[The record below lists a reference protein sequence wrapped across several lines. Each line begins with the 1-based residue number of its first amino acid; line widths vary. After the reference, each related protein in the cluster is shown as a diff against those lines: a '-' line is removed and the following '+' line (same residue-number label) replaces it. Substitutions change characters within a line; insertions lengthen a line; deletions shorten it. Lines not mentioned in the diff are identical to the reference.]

1 MRLNT
6 ILLAFIIKAYP
17 FVKNDR
23 RDEYCNKITKF
34 CDLLGDNYKKL
45 NKYFIKYWKNLELF
59 DFTNLDDRKIKNRT
73 NNICEAFHRK
83 FNHEISHYHP
93 KCAY

>member
-1 MRLNT
+1 MIETKWLNFS
-6 ILLAFIIKAYP
+6 ILP
-17 FVKNDR
+17 W
-23 RDEYCNKITKF
+23 
-34 CDLLGDNYKKL
+34 DNYKKL

-83 FNHEISHYHP
+83 LNHEISHYNP
-93 KCAY
+93 KFAYLVS